1 MGKSVLVEIGS
12 IQNTF
17 WGVTMDK
24 EQKKR
29 EKALQKELRSV
40 EKREQQM
47 QKAFV
52 KARQPGWKTAVGDK
66 IPQKVYTGLESAFCK
81 GFSLV
86 FNQGSSLIEKSY
98 NKENLR
104 NNHSIRDYAVQLK
117 GSRKELKAVH
127 KGAKRSDSLN
137 MVVTTAEGLA
147 LGALGVGLPDIVLF
161 ITTLLK
167 GVYEAALN
175 YGFDYDTPEERY
187 MILNMMSASL
197 ITGEERV
204 EWDEM
209 IDGMITE
216 SPRNVSQDVLNEQIR
231 ETASVFAMDMLILK
245 FIQGFPVIGILGG
258 IANPI
263 YYNRVLRYVQLK
275 YRKRYLLKQISS
287 WSSNEIKEESL

>member
-1 MGKSVLVEIGS
+1 M
-12 IQNTF
+12 
-17 WGVTMDK
+17 TMNNN
-24 EQKKR
+24 QKKR

-40 EKREQQM
+40 EKQEQRM
-47 QKAFV
+47 QKNFV
-52 KARQPGWKTAVGDK
+52 KAKQPGWKTALGDK
-66 IPQKVYTGLESAFCK
+66 IPQKVYTGLESAFGK

-86 FNQGSSLIEKSY
+86 FNQGRSIIEKSY
-98 NKENLR
+98 NKENLQ

-127 KGAKRSDSLN
+127 KSAKRSDGVN

-147 LGALGVGLPDIVLF
+147 LGALGIGLPDIVLF

-167 GVYEAALN
+167 GVYESALN
-175 YGFDYDTPEERY
+175 YGFDYDTPEEQY

-197 ITGEERV
+197 ITGQERL

-209 IDGMITE
+209 IDGMIAE
-216 SPRNVSQDVLNEQIR
+216 PPRNVAKEVLEEQIR

-245 FIQGFPVIGILGG
+245 FIQGFPVVGILGG

-275 YRKRYLLKQISS
+275 YRKRYLLKQIGSL
-287 WSSNEIKEESL
+287 NAGEMKEETV